1 MGMSS
6 KRPWSKSESR
16 LRDSIQYCHQLAHK
30 LYQNRKL
37 CEKKPELL
45 LGLEEQV
52 DALMQARR
60 VLREMER
67 LGELIDPDKLSMVD
81 ASLILEV
88 LDKELA
94 SLKEKQDEYDD
105 IE

>member
-1 MGMSS
+1 MNMSR
-6 KRPWSKSESR
+6 KRQWSKSELR

-45 LGLEEQV
+45 LGLEEQI

-60 VLREMER
+60 VLKEVHR
-67 LGELIDPDKLSMVD
+67 LGDLIDPDRLSMVD
-81 ASLILEV
+81 ASLILEI
-88 LDKELA
+88 LDKEMTK
-94 SLKEKQDEYDD
+94 LKEKQDEYED
-105 IE
+105 